1 MAKNTSHYNWNLW
14 ASKNKKLT
22 ERKRV
27 LLKEVEDEYI
37 NMIMPAIL
45 AAGEGR
51 NQNFAP
57 YFKNQNRIVIPYDE
71 SKLNYIVTLAAIC
84 YIYVDKALRN
94 QIESYRRT
102 DVYKQDQKQVDDIL
116 LKLWDTDS
124 AEYYKQRNLFGNRYP
139 EIQSINL
146 NISKKET
153 IQTGVGAGGVGTVER
168 KVIIYE
174 PVLEYK
180 ITKPILLGSKNYSDE
195 NRQSVTNVVST
206 FGEILRKNGEKELFD
221 EWNGA
226 KGVKSFREMIC
237 QDVEVVESAKEMFD
251 KSNSVLLGKDLG
263 SLKYML
269 KSSMESKESEYSIV
283 ISRAPIDVLRMSDFR
298 GISSCHSPPSG
309 GSEGGSY
316 FYCALSESRN
326 QGAIAYLVRT
336 EDLQKVDLKGE
347 EIFKD
352 YDRGIR
358 GIEPISRLRIRRV
371 VDEDRGVDYMVPEE
385 RVYGVQKSFF
395 YDSVSKWAMKQQK
408 DLFVDEDGVYVPQK
422 NDLSYKGGSYTDSGE
437 RGLADELRKIIKY
450 SIKVNKG
457 DETVIHFQND
467 LNSISRLTY
476 TGEEDEDEVS
486 NQCGE
491 AENTVEYWEDE
502 FRSVGYVTTSYDVDC
517 NGRAL
522 DEIKVSYDFAPEIT
536 DEFEYNNKTYKF
548 SEKKLMEQIG
558 NNYFGRNTGLNY
570 QFNLKLSKY
579 LQSIPK
585 FKDIYSNYNLKSDI
599 HFYRD
604 SVMFNITILNNFPT
618 TEEVTYFNQAFKRAF
633 SYYDLYEF
641 YDVCIEFLEEHE
653 FYEDSDFAKANEV
666 SIQRFAEDLF
676 KTRNHFR
683 WNEQD
688 SEEGKN
694 DTFSLME
701 DPEGETPDL
710 SPRNSPIIGII
721 PYVYEKRWAINDA
734 FADKTTPFQ
743 RQFRYRVLQTLKDG
757 ISYGQ
762 QPLKFMQWQPYTTEE
777 RENRSRTPS
786 AKLPDWDNIR
796 SYLFIDEDLNFLTPK
811 DKTVKVRVYFD
822 ITLDQEMSEN
832 ELIGA
837 MNYMD
842 VYGSEKHD
850 ELMEILRDAFKETWK
865 ELGETIL
872 DKETQRYHAKMDTPE
887 PSSADEYKSLESGV
901 KTGKLPL
908 YTMDSVQQPE
918 NKNESKQGKKLIIN
932 ERFKRLLRN
941 MKK

>member
-27 LLKEVEDEYI
+27 LLKEVEDEYV

-116 LKLWDTDS
+116 LNLWDTDS
-124 AEYYKQRNLFGNRYP
+124 AEYYRQRNLFGNRYP

-180 ITKPILLGSKNYSDE
+180 ITKPILLTSEKYSDQ

-251 KSNSVLLGKDLG
+251 KSNSVLLGKDLV

-269 KSSMESKESEYSIV
+269 KTSMESKESEYSIV

-298 GISSCHSPPSG
+298 NISSCHSPPSG

-316 FYCALSESRN
+316 FYCALAESRN

-336 EDLQKVDLKGE
+336 EELEKVDLKGE
-347 EIFKD
+347 EIFRD

-371 VDEDRGVDYMVPEE
+371 VNSDVGVDYMVPEE
-385 RVYGVQKSFF
+385 RVYGLQKSFF
-395 YDSVSKWAMKQQK
+395 ADSVSKWVMKQQK
-408 DLFVDEDGVYVPQK
+408 DLFVDEDGVYVPQR
-422 NDLSYKGGSYTDSGE
+422 NDLSYTGGSYSDIGE
-437 RGLADELRKIIKY
+437 RGLAEELRKIIKY

-457 DETVIHFQND
+457 DETVVDYESEINAV
-467 LNSISRLTY
+467 SRLQY

-491 AENTVEYWEDE
+491 AEAHVEYWEDE
-502 FRSVGYVTTSYDVDC
+502 FRSVGYVTTYYDVDC

-522 DEIKVSYDFAPEIT
+522 DEVKVSYNFAPEIT
-536 DEFEYNNKTYKF
+536 DEFEYNDKTYKF
-548 SEKKLMEQIG
+548 SEKKLMEQVG
-558 NNYFGRNTGLNY
+558 SGYFGSNSGLNY

-579 LQSIPK
+579 LESIPK
-585 FKDIYSNYNLKSDI
+585 FKDIYSNYNLKSELQ
-599 HFYRD
+599 FYRD
-604 SVMFNITILNNFPT
+604 SVTFDITINNNFPT

-633 SYYDLYEF
+633 SSYEIYEF

-653 FYEDSDFAKANEV
+653 FYEDSDFDKANEV

-688 SEEGKN
+688 SEEGTQ
-694 DTFSLME
+694 DVFTLME

-710 SPRNSPIIGII
+710 SPRNSPIVGIV
-721 PYVYEKRWAINDA
+721 PYAYEKRWLPFD
-734 FADKTTPFQ
+734 DKTTPFQ
-743 RQFRYRVLQTLKDG
+743 RQFRANVLQTLKG
-757 ISYGQ
+757 GTSFSQ
-762 QPLKFMQWQPYTTEE
+762 TPLRFMQWQPFTNKE
-777 RENRSRTPS
+777 RENIGRTPS
-786 AKLPDWDNIR
+786 AKPPDWDNIE
-796 SYLFIDEDLNFLTPK
+796 SYLFIDEDLISVAPK
-811 DKTVKVRVYFD
+811 DKTVKVRVHFD
-822 ITLDQEMSEN
+822 IILDQEMSEN

-842 VYGSEKHD
+842 IYGSEKYD
-850 ELMEILRDAFKETWK
+850 ELMKILTDAFKETWK
-865 ELGETIL
+865 ELGESIL
-872 DKETQRYHAKMDTPE
+872 DKETQRYHTKMDTPE
-887 PSSADEYKSLESGV
+887 PSSADDYKPLESGV

>member
-1 MAKNTSHYNWNLW
+1 MSKNTSHYNWNLW

-27 LLKEVEDEYI
+27 LLKEVEDQYL
-37 NMIMPAIL
+37 NMIMPAVL

-84 YIYVDKALRN
+84 YKYVDKALIN
-94 QIESYRRT
+94 QIESYKRT

-116 LKLWDTDS
+116 VKLWDTDS
-124 AEYYKQRNLFGNRYP
+124 AEYYRQRNLFGNRYP

-153 IQTGVGAGGVGTVER
+153 IQTGIGAGGIGTIQR

-180 ITKPILLGSKNYSDE
+180 ITKPILLTSEKYSDQ

-237 QDVEVVESAKEMFD
+237 QDFEVVESAKEMFD
-251 KSNSVLLGKDLG
+251 TTNSVLLGKDLG
-263 SLKYML
+263 SLKFIL
-269 KSSMESKESEYSIV
+269 KGAMEQKESEYSIV

-316 FYCALSESRN
+316 FYCALAESRN

-336 EDLQKVDLKGE
+336 EDLEKVDLKSE

-358 GIEPISRLRIRRV
+358 GIEPISRLRIRRII
-371 VDEDRGVDYMVPEE
+371 DIDRGLDYMVPEE
-385 RVYGVQKSFF
+385 KVYGVQKSFF

-408 DLFVDEDGVYVPQK
+408 DLFADEQDVYVPEK
-422 NDLSYKGGSYTDSGE
+422 KDLSYTGGSYTDSGE

-457 DETVIHFQND
+457 DETVVDYQSE
-467 LNSISRLTY
+467 LNSISRLSY

-491 AENTVEYWEDE
+491 AEGHVEYWEDE
-502 FRSVGYVTTSYDVDC
+502 FRPVSYVTTSYDVEC

-522 DEIKVSYDFAPEIT
+522 DEIKVSYDFMPEIT
-536 DEFEYNNKTYKF
+536 DEFEYNDKTYRF
-548 SEKKLMEQIG
+548 SEKKLMEQVG
-558 NNYFGRNTGLNY
+558 NGYFGRNTGLNY
-570 QFNLKLSKY
+570 QFNLKFSKY
-579 LQSIPK
+579 LNSLPK
-585 FKDIYSNYNLKSDI
+585 FKDIYSSYNLKSDI
-599 HFYRD
+599 HFYKD
-604 SVMFNITILNNFPT
+604 SVIFNITVNNNFPT
-618 TEEVTYFNQAFKRAF
+618 TEEVTYFNQKFKQAF

-641 YDVCIEFLEEHE
+641 SDICIEFLEEHE
-653 FYEDSDFAKANEV
+653 FYEDSDFDKANEV
-666 SIQRFAEDLF
+666 SIQKFAEDLLT
-676 KTRNHFR
+676 TRNHFR

-710 SPRNSPIIGII
+710 NPKNNPIVGII

-734 FADKTTPFQ
+734 FSDKTGPFQ
-743 RQFRYRVLQTLKDG
+743 RQFRYRVLQALKG
-757 ISYGQ
+757 ETSYNQ
-762 QPLKFMQWQPYTTEE
+762 QSLRFMQWQPYTTRE
-777 RENRSRTPS
+777 RDNIGRTTS
-786 AKLPDWDNIR
+786 AKAPDWDNIK

-811 DKTVKVRVYFD
+811 DKTVKIRVYFD
-822 ITLDQEMSEN
+822 ITLDENMSEN

-842 VYGSEKHD
+842 IYGSEKYE
-850 ELMEILRDAFKETWK
+850 ELMEVLRTAFKETWK
-865 ELGETIL
+865 ELGDTII
-872 DKETQRYHAKMDTPE
+872 DKDTQRYHAKMDTPE
-887 PSSADEYKSLESGV
+887 PSSADEYKSLEHGV
-901 KTGKLPL
+901 KAGKLPL
-908 YTMDSVQQPE
+908 YTMDSVEQPE
-918 NKNESKQGKKLIIN
+918 NKNESKQGKKLVIN

-941 MKK
+941 IKK